1 MLGLTLGVFDVTCF
15 DIARIRTLSLK
26 KKCQDFSI
34 GNKRGVLRDPVFVSG
49 LLRSVAKHANG
60 CLGNEIL

>member
-26 KKCQDFSI
+26 KMQDFSI
-34 GNKRGVLRDPVFVSG
+34 GNKKGVIRAPVFVSG
-49 LLRSVAKHANG
+49 LLRSVAKHASG
-60 CLGNEIL
+60 CLGNETL

>member
-26 KKCQDFSI
+26 KMQDFSI
-34 GNKRGVLRDPVFVSG
+34 GNKKGVIRAPVFV
-49 LLRSVAKHANG
+49 
-60 CLGNEIL
+60 